1 MNKYDVKRTCGE
13 GSFAVVYEAVRRSD
27 GVRVA
32 VKKIKTPQPSWQACL
47 HLRELRS
54 FKTVGSHPH
63 VVALLE
69 LVLEKKL
76 LHFVFEFCDSNL
88 YEFLSASSSPLPPA
102 RAAEM
107 LAQLLSGVGHIHAH
121 GFMHRD
127 LKPENV
133 LCDAAATHLK
143 VADLG
148 LARELR
154 SRPPYT
160 DYIATRWYRAP
171 ENVLRAQQYGPQID
185 VWALGCIGAELLTRK
200 PLLPGASDADMWS
213 KMVALLGPLD
223 GSWDEGAALA
233 RRHGLRPPAGGAPTL
248 PQLLPPGDGANL
260 VRDLLAWNPRRR
272 PTCRTALGHP
282 FVKGTAAAR
291 LPTFNARGSSST
303 ASAVTA
309 APPAVAAAT
318 PLARVSSAAAALSPP
333 KPSAPTRPPALSPVK
348 SSPARIVAAADGKRP
363 WPITAAG
370 AAGSPVAREPSTEG
384 ELRSLWRKFDQDR
397 SGALDVWEF
406 GLLLSHLGLLHHH
419 CKQTASARGSAS
431 DEEIEKWFRKL
442 DLDGSGTIEWN
453 ELRTWWFA
461 EGEAAARAAAA
472 AVSGRSSNGRPS
484 GGGAS
489 GRPSGGG
496 TLDERMAAR
505 SGGANG
511 GSGDAAWEAEK
522 ALLREIFFS
531 HDIDGDGEIDARELT
546 PLLVKLGVI
555 TCAGG
560 EEEMDEMSKTTALE
574 MDQLMA
580 EMEMAEI
587 DADGN
592 GSCSFD
598 EICAWW
604 RRHGHKMPAALG
616 KMQAA
621 VRGAQTR
628 RELQELREL
637 EAELALLD
645 DI

>member
-1 MNKYDVKRTCGE
+1 MNKYDIKRTCGE

-88 YEFLSASSSPLPPA
+88 YEFLSASSAPLPPA

-233 RRHGLRPPAGGAPTL
+233 RRHGLRPPAGGARRCRSCCRRATAPTSSATSS
-248 PQLLPPGDGANL
+248 PGTRGGSRVPHRPRPSVREGDG
-260 VRDLLAWNPRRR
+260 RR
-272 PTCRTALGHP
+272 
-282 FVKGTAAAR
+282 AAAHLQR
-291 LPTFNARGSSST
+291 ARSSST

-309 APPAVAAAT
+309 APPVAAA
-318 PLARVSSAAAALSPP
+318 PFARVSSAAAALSPP

-461 EGEAAARAAAA
+461 EGEAAARAAPPPPAAGRATAGRAA
-472 AVSGRSSNGRPS
+472 AAR
-484 GGGAS
+484 AAA
-489 GRPSGGG
+489 
-496 TLDERMAAR
+496 ER
-505 SGGANG
+505 
-511 GSGDAAWEAEK
+511 
-522 ALLREIFFS
+522 
-531 HDIDGDGEIDARELT
+531 
-546 PLLVKLGVI
+546 
-555 TCAGG
+555 
-560 EEEMDEMSKTTALE
+560 
-574 MDQLMA
+574 
-580 EMEMAEI
+580 
-587 DADGN
+587 
-592 GSCSFD
+592 
-598 EICAWW
+598 
-604 RRHGHKMPAALG
+604 RRYP
-616 KMQAA
+616 
-621 VRGAQTR
+621 
-628 RELQELREL
+628 
-637 EAELALLD
+637 
-645 DI
+645 

>member
-1 MNKYDVKRTCGE
+1 MNKYDLKRTCGE

-88 YEFLSASSSPLPPA
+88 YEFLSSSSSPLPPA

-200 PLLPGASDADMWS
+200 PLLPGASDAD
-213 KMVALLGPLD
+213 VEQDGRAARPARRQLGR
-223 GSWDEGAALA
+223 GAALA

-272 PTCRTALGHP
+272 PTPHRLGHP

-309 APPAVAAAT
+309 APPVAAAAT
-318 PLARVSSAAAALSPP
+318 PLARVPSAAAALSPP

-363 WPITAAG
+363 WPITAGG

-406 GLLLSHLGLLHHH
+406 GQLLSHLGLLHHH

-472 AVSGRSSNGRPS
+472 A
-484 GGGAS
+484 AS
-489 GRPSGGG
+489 GRRATAG
-496 TLDERMAAR
+496 RAAAR
-505 SGGANG
+505 
-511 GSGDAAWEAEK
+511 ERPAE
-522 ALLREIFFS
+522 R
-531 HDIDGDGEIDARELT
+531 
-546 PLLVKLGVI
+546 
-555 TCAGG
+555 
-560 EEEMDEMSKTTALE
+560 
-574 MDQLMA
+574 
-580 EMEMAEI
+580 
-587 DADGN
+587 
-592 GSCSFD
+592 
-598 EICAWW
+598 
-604 RRHGHKMPAALG
+604 RRHP
-616 KMQAA
+616 
-621 VRGAQTR
+621 
-628 RELQELREL
+628 
-637 EAELALLD
+637 
-645 DI
+645 